1 MTDTPTTEMTA
12 PSTATAD
19 HPLSMLSAAEMK
31 RAVEIIVGCGRLG
44 PPEQA
49 TLARFVHVVL
59 HEPEKAVVLAWQ
71 PGDPIDRQVRALVV
85 PGVELDIVEAVV
97 SVTTGEVVE
106 WQVVK
111 GMRPALMFGESM
123 MAMVGVREHPEWQA
137 AMRRRGITDFDRVQ
151 LDPWP
156 AGNFGL
162 PLESGRRICRVL
174 SYLRESPTDNGYA
187 RPIEGVLVFFDMS
200 AGVVIE
206 VADYDLVPLP
216 PERSSYL
223 PEDVGAMRTDLRP
236 IEITQPE
243 GPSFTVEGNLVTW
256 QRWSLRVGF
265 DPYEGLTIH
274 TVGYEDAGTVR
285 PILYRASVS
294 EMVVPYGHP
303 GPMHNWKNA
312 FDAGEWGL
320 GRMTQPLTL
329 GCDCLGVIHYFDALL
344 TSEQGHPYTIA
355 NAICMHEEDYGIL
368 WKHNDLH
375 GGTAEVR
382 RSRRLVVSSIATVG
396 NYEYGFFW
404 YFYLDGSIQFEV
416 KLTGVISPMA
426 VATGEKPEFGEL
438 VGPDVAGPN
447 HQHLFNVRLDFDID
461 GVANT
466 VYECDAEPAPL
477 GPDNPYGNAWRS
489 VATSLDSEQQAIRD
503 VDAARSRVWKIV
515 NPQRLNRLGQP
526 VGYKLMPGATPTLL
540 AHPESSIAKR
550 AAFARHNL
558 WVTPYARDE
567 RRAAG
572 EYPNQHEG
580 GDGLPHWTGADRPIV
595 DTDVVVWHSFGVTHV
610 VRPEDWP
617 VMPVEYTGF
626 LMAPVGFFERNP
638 ALDVPTGNGHCSDH
652 IEGVG

>member
-1 MTDTPTTEMTA
+1 MTETMTP
-12 PSTATAD
+12 PTATAD
-19 HPLSMLSAAEMK
+19 HPLAMLSAAEMT
-31 RAVEIIVGCGRLG
+31 RAGEIINGSGSL
-44 PPEQA
+44 PES
-49 TLARFVHVVL
+49 ARFVHLVL
-59 HEPEKAVVLAWQ
+59 HEPAKDAVLAWQ
-71 PGDPIDRQVRALVV
+71 PGDPIDRQARALVV
-85 PGVELDIVEAVV
+85 LGGELEFVEIVV
-97 SVTTGEVVE
+97 SITTGEIRE
-106 WQVVK
+106 WQVVE

-123 MAMVGVREHPEWQA
+123 VAIGEVREHPDWQA
-137 AMRRRGITDFDRVQ
+137 AMLRRGITDFAHVQ

-162 PLESGRRICRVL
+162 PLEAERRICRVL
-174 SYLRESPTDNGYA
+174 SYARESKTDNGYA
-187 RPIEGVLVFFDMS
+187 RPIEGVLVFFDMC
-200 AGVVIE
+200 AGKVIE
-206 VADYDLVPLP
+206 VVDYGEIPLP

-243 GPSFTVEGNLVTW
+243 GPSFIVEGNLVKW

-265 DPYEGLTIH
+265 GPYEGLTLH
-274 TVGYEDAGTVR
+274 TVGYEDDGRVR

-303 GPMHNWKNA
+303 SPMHNWKNA

-329 GCDCLGVIHYFDALL
+329 GCDCLGEIHYLDALL
-344 TSEQGHPYTIA
+344 SNEQARPYTIT

-368 WKHNDLH
+368 WKHVDLH
-375 GGTAEVR
+375 GGTSEVR
-382 RSRRLVVSSIATVG
+382 RSRRLVISSIATVG

-426 VATGEKPEFGEL
+426 VAPDIQPEYAEL
-438 VGPDVAGPN
+438 VGPGVAGPN

-466 VYECDAEPAPL
+466 VYECDAETVAP
-477 GPDNPYGNAWRS
+477 GPENPFGNAWRS
-489 VATSLDSEQQAIRD
+489 VATPLETEQQAIRD
-503 VDAARSRVWKIV
+503 VDASRSRVWKIV
-515 NPQRLNRLGQP
+515 NPQRKNRLGKP
-526 VGYKLMPGATPTLL
+526 VGYKLIPGATPTLL
-540 AHPESSIAKR
+540 AHPDSSIAKR
-550 AAFARHNL
+550 AGFARHNL
-558 WVTPYARDE
+558 WVTPYAADE

-572 EYPNQHEG
+572 EYPNQHAG
-580 GDGLPHWTGADRPIV
+580 GDGLPLWTAADRPIT

-617 VMPVEYTGF
+617 VMPVEYAGF

-638 ALDVPTGNGHCSDH
+638 ALDVPAGNGHCHNDGNG
-652 IEGVG
+652 EGGIDGLME

>member
-1 MTDTPTTEMTA
+1 MTP
-12 PSTATAD
+12 PTATAD
-19 HPLSMLSAAEMK
+19 HPLAMLSAAEMK
-31 RAVEIIVGCGRLG
+31 RASKIIHDSRRL
-44 PPEQA
+44 PES
-49 TLARFVHVVL
+49 ARFVHVVL
-59 HEPEKAVVLAWQ
+59 HEPPKETVLAWK
-71 PGDPIDRQVRALVV
+71 PGDPIERQARALVV
-85 PGVELDIVEAVV
+85 PGPALDIVETVV
-97 SVTTGEVVE
+97 SVTTGEILE
-106 WQVVK
+106 WEVIE

-123 MAMVGVREHPEWQA
+123 VAIGTVKEDPDWQA
-137 AMRRRGITDFDRVQ
+137 AMLRRGITDFEHVQ

-162 PLESGRRICRVL
+162 ALEEGRRISRVL
-174 SYLRESPTDNGYA
+174 SYLRESATDNGYA

-200 AGVVIE
+200 AGKVIE
-206 VADYDLVPLP
+206 VKDYGLTPLP

-236 IEITQPE
+236 IEISQPE
-243 GPSFTVEGNLVTW
+243 GPSFTVDGNLVQW
-256 QRWSLRVGF
+256 QRWSLRIGF
-265 DPYEGLTIH
+265 DPYEGLTLH
-274 TVGYEDAGTVR
+274 TVGYDDGGTTR

-312 FDAGEWGL
+312 FDSGEWGL
-320 GRMTQPLTL
+320 GRMTQSLTL
-329 GCDCLGVIHYFDALL
+329 GCDCLGEIRYFDGLL
-344 TSEQGHPYTIA
+344 SNEQGKPYKIA

-368 WKHNDLH
+368 WKHVDLH
-375 GGTAEVR
+375 GGTSEVR

-426 VATGEKPEFGEL
+426 VEPGETPEFAGL
-438 VGPDVAGPN
+438 VGLGVAGPN

-466 VYECDAEPAPL
+466 VYECDAVTEPA
-477 GPDNPYGNAWRS
+477 GAENPFGNAWRS
-489 VATSLDSEQQAIRD
+489 VATPLASEQEAIRD
-503 VDAARSRVWKIV
+503 VDPSRSRVWKIV
-515 NPQRLNRLGQP
+515 NPQRRNRLGQP
-526 VGYKLMPGATPTLL
+526 VGYKLVPGATPTLL
-540 AHPESSIAKR
+540 ARADSSIAKR
-550 AAFARHNL
+550 AGFARHNL

-572 EYPNQHEG
+572 EYPNQHAG
-580 GDGLPHWTGADRPIV
+580 GDGLPRWTQADRPIT
-595 DTDVVVWHSFGVTHV
+595 DTDVGEWHSFGVTHV

-617 VMPVEYTGF
+617 VMPVEYAGF

-638 ALDVPTGNGHCSDH
+638 ALDVPAGNGHCHDNGEVVSDGLM
-652 IEGVG
+652 ES

>member
-1 MTDTPTTEMTA
+1 MTETLTP
-12 PSTATAD
+12 PTATVE
-19 HPLSMLSAAEMK
+19 HPLSMLSAEEMT
-31 RAVEIIVGCGRLG
+31 RAGQIINGSGRL
-44 PPEQA
+44 PES
-49 TLARFVHVVL
+49 ARFVHLVL
-59 HEPEKAVVLAWQ
+59 HEPAKDAVLAWQ
-71 PGDPIDRQVRALVV
+71 PGDPIDRQARALAVL
-85 PGVELDIVEAVV
+85 GEGLDFVEIVV
-97 SVTTGEVVE
+97 SITRAEILE
-106 WQVVK
+106 WQVVE
-111 GMRPALMFGESM
+111 GMRPALMFGET
-123 MAMVGVREHPEWQA
+123 MVAIGAVREHPDWQA
-137 AMRRRGITDFDRVQ
+137 AMRRRGITDFEHVQ

-162 PLESGRRICRVL
+162 PLEADRRITRVL
-174 SYLRESPTDNGYA
+174 SYLRETPIDNGYA

-200 AGVVIE
+200 AGKVIE
-206 VADYDLVPLP
+206 VVDYGEIPLP

-236 IEITQPE
+236 LEISQPE
-243 GPSFTVEGNLVTW
+243 GPSFTVEGNLVKW

-265 DPYEGLTIH
+265 GPYEGLTLH
-274 TVGYEDAGTVR
+274 TVGYEDDGRVR

-303 GPMHNWKNA
+303 SPMHNWKNA

-329 GCDCLGVIHYFDALL
+329 GCDCLGEIHYFDALL
-344 TSEQGHPYTIA
+344 SNEQARPYTIT

-368 WKHNDLH
+368 WKHVDLH
-375 GGTAEVR
+375 GGTSEVR
-382 RSRRLVVSSIATVG
+382 RSRRLVISSIATVG

-416 KLTGVISPMA
+416 KLTGVMSPMG
-426 VATGEKPEFGEL
+426 VAPDTQPEYAEL
-438 VGPDVAGPN
+438 VGLGVAGPN

-466 VYECDAEPAPL
+466 VYECDAKLAAA
-477 GPDNPYGNAWRS
+477 GPENPYGNAWRS
-489 VATSLDSEQQAIRD
+489 VATPLETEQKAIRD

-515 NPQRLNRLGQP
+515 NPQRKNRLGQP
-526 VGYKLMPGATPTLL
+526 VGYKLVPGATPTLL
-540 AHPESSIAKR
+540 AHPDSSIAKR
-550 AAFARHNL
+550 AGFARHNL
-558 WVTPYARDE
+558 WVTPYAADE

-572 EYPNQHEG
+572 EYPNQHAG
-580 GDGLPHWTGADRPIV
+580 GDGLPRWTEADRSIT

-638 ALDVPTGNGHCSDH
+638 ALDVPAGNGHCHND
-652 IEGVG
+652 GNG

>member
-1 MTDTPTTEMTA
+1 MTDTLA

-19 HPLSMLSAAEMK
+19 HPLAMLSAAEMR
-31 RAVEIIVGCGRLG
+31 RAAKIILGSGRLG
-44 PPEQA
+44 STESA
-49 TLARFVHVVL
+49 ASARFVHLVL
-59 HEPEKAVVLAWQ
+59 HEPAKEVVLTWR
-71 PGDPIDRQVRALVV
+71 PGDAIDRQARALVV
-85 PGVELDIVEAVV
+85 PGAGLDFVETVV
-97 SVTTGEVVE
+97 SVTTGEIVE
-106 WQVVK
+106 WQVIE

-123 MAMVGVREHPEWQA
+123 VAIGAVRDDPDWQA
-137 AMRRRGITDFDRVQ
+137 AMLRRGITDFERVQ

-162 PLESGRRICRVL
+162 PLEAGRRISRVL

-200 AGVVIE
+200 AGKVIE
-206 VADYDLVPLP
+206 VADYGLIPLP

-243 GPSFTVEGNLVTW
+243 GPSFTVEGNLVQW
-256 QRWSLRVGF
+256 QRWSLRIGF
-265 DPYEGLTIH
+265 DPYEGLTLH
-274 TVGYEDAGTVR
+274 TVGYEDGGRVR

-320 GRMTQPLTL
+320 GRMTQSLTL

-344 TSEQGHPYTIA
+344 SNEQGKPYTIA

-375 GGTAEVR
+375 GGTSEVR

-426 VATGEKPEFGEL
+426 VAPGEKPEFAEL

-447 HQHLFNVRLDFDID
+447 HQHIFNVRLDFDID

-477 GPDNPYGNAWRS
+477 GPDNPFGNSWRS
-489 VATSLDSEQQAIRD
+489 VATSLDTEQQAIRD
-503 VDAARSRVWKIV
+503 VDPARSRVWKIV
-515 NPQRLNRLGQP
+515 NSQRRNRLGQP
-526 VGYKLMPGATPTLL
+526 VGYKLVPGATPTLL

-550 AAFARHNL
+550 ATFARHNL

-572 EYPNQHEG
+572 EYPNQNAG
-580 GDGLPHWTGADRPIV
+580 GDGLPRWTAADRSIS

-617 VMPVEYTGF
+617 VMPVEYAGF

-638 ALDVPTGNGHCSDH
+638 ALDVPAGNGHCSNH
-652 IEGVG
+652 IDGVDG

>member
-1 MTDTPTTEMTA
+1 MTETMTP
-12 PSTATAD
+12 PTATAD
-19 HPLSMLSAAEMK
+19 HPLAMLSAAEMT
-31 RAVEIIVGCGRLG
+31 RAGEIINGSGRL
-44 PPEQA
+44 PES
-49 TLARFVHVVL
+49 ARFVHLVL
-59 HEPEKAVVLAWQ
+59 HEPAKDAVLAWQ
-71 PGDPIDRQVRALVV
+71 PGDPIDRQARALAVL
-85 PGVELDIVEAVV
+85 GEGLDFVEIVV
-97 SVTTGEVVE
+97 SITTGEILEWEVVE
-106 WQVVK
+106 
-111 GMRPALMFGESM
+111 GMRPALMFGET
-123 MAMVGVREHPEWQA
+123 MVAIGAVREHPDWQA
-137 AMRRRGITDFDRVQ
+137 AMRRRGITDFEHVQ

-162 PLESGRRICRVL
+162 PLEANVRISRVL
-174 SYLRESPTDNGYA
+174 SYLRESKTDNGYA

-200 AGVVIE
+200 AGKVIE
-206 VADYDLVPLP
+206 VVDYGETPLP

-223 PEDVGAMRTDLRP
+223 PEDVGALRTDLRP

-243 GPSFTVEGNLVTW
+243 GPSFTVEGNLVKW
-256 QRWSLRVGF
+256 QRWSLRIGF
-265 DPYEGLTIH
+265 GPYEGLTLH
-274 TVGYEDAGTVR
+274 TVGYEDDGRVR

-320 GRMTQPLTL
+320 GRMTQSLTL
-329 GCDCLGVIHYFDALL
+329 GCDCLGEIHYFDALL
-344 TSEQGHPYTIA
+344 SNEQAKPYTIT

-368 WKHNDLH
+368 WKHVDLH
-375 GGTAEVR
+375 GGTSEVR
-382 RSRRLVVSSIATVG
+382 RSRRLVISSIATVG

-416 KLTGVISPMA
+416 KLTGVMSPMA
-426 VATGEKPEFGEL
+426 VAPDTQPEYAEL
-438 VGPDVAGPN
+438 VGLGVAGPN

-466 VYECDAEPAPL
+466 VYECDAETVAP
-477 GPDNPYGNAWRS
+477 GPENPLGNAWRS
-489 VATSLDSEQQAIRD
+489 VATALETEQQAIRD

-515 NPQRLNRLGQP
+515 NPQRKNRLGQP

-540 AHPESSIAKR
+540 AHPDSSIAKR
-550 AAFARHNL
+550 AGFARHNL
-558 WVTPYARDE
+558 WVTPYAADE

-572 EYPNQHEG
+572 EYPNQHAG
-580 GDGLPHWTGADRPIV
+580 GDGLPRWTAADRSIT

-638 ALDVPTGNGHCSDH
+638 ALDVPVGNGHCHNDGNG
-652 IEGVG
+652 EGGIDGLMES